1 MRRGSQTEAAAE
13 RAGARA
19 SQLLRC
25 RRGHRQTLHRWYPLC
40 FVPRMLRRSS
50 PLAYCTRA
58 HTGRVRKGSILLT
71 QPLNGRLS
79 VVGVAVRSLWPAG
92 GFARG
97 RCEFLQV
104 QTSNESTFH
113 SETPNR
119 KRSRPQSGRGM
130 SAVPS
135 ARRRS
140 QRTRPRAQ
148 GEAARYP
155 PTTARGRSRPR
166 RRPRPRRPPTR
177 SLGSGTVCM
186 MSRRRPSR
194 PQGVRRPG
202 ETPFL
207 VHLASSLAVTM
218 YP

>member
-1 MRRGSQTEAAAE
+1 MQRNSCVVAVDTVKLCTAGTHCVSYRGCCDDQARWHIALE
-13 RAGARA
+13 RTQVGFV
-19 SQLLRC
+19 
-25 RRGHRQTLHRWYPLC
+25 RGQSCSHNPL
-40 FVPRMLRRSS
+40 V
-50 PLAYCTRA
+50 
-58 HTGRVRKGSILLT
+58 
-71 QPLNGRLS
+71 GRLFVV
-79 VVGVAVRSLWPAG
+79 VVGVAVP
-92 GFARG
+92 
-97 RCEFLQV
+97 
-104 QTSNESTFH
+104 FH

-119 KRSRPQSGRGM
+119 KRSRPRSGRGM